1 MDIYRGKLETMDYIF
16 FATTERGKVYETGA
30 YIHNYALSY
39 ALGLAKSPYFHQLQK
54 PKYQEDLEPLNQLGI
69 YLTPARPLEISY
81 RLIQWN
87 TIQEV
92 YGFPKKER
100 NIGYP
105 DWGFARVI
113 RPGSTFE
120 FYVAIANPNCL
131 AKFPNFENF
140 LTGKGYIR
148 LGKFMGKSCL
158 RFKKAEKVEDKEGK
172 FDARIT
178 KKRERKEKQGRTESL
193 LLNWRDI
200 PVDPII
206 CDIYPSTLPTRL
218 IANPKYKFGKYYLV
232 EFEETDKEIEK
243 IAQVFLPAN
252 MSFVA
257 RSLTTK
263 KSRKK

>member
-1 MDIYRGKLETMDYIF
+1 MDIYRGKLEVMDYIF

-39 ALGLAKSPYFHQLQK
+39 ALGLAKSTYFHKVQK
-54 PKYQEDLEPLNQLGI
+54 PEYQKDLEPLNQAGI
-69 YLTPARPLEISY
+69 YLTPARPLDISY

-87 TIQEV
+87 TIQEF

-120 FYVAIANPNCL
+120 FYVAIAN
-131 AKFPNFENF
+131 ATSFQKFPSFENF
-140 LTGKGYIR
+140 ITGKGYIR
-148 LGKFMGKSCL
+148 LGKFMAKSRLSFGK
-158 RFKKAEKVEDKEGK
+158 AQKVEEKEGS
-172 FDARIT
+172 FNAEIT
-178 KKRERKEKQGRTESL
+178 KERGRKESL
-193 LLNWRDI
+193 LLNWRDL
-200 PVDPII
+200 PTDPIV

-218 IANPKYKFGKYYLV
+218 IANPRYENGKYYLV
-232 EFEETDKEIEK
+232 EFAENDQI
-243 IAQVFLPAN
+243 VLPGN

-257 RSLTTK
+257 RSLTAK
-263 KSRKK
+263 KSIKK

>member
-1 MDIYRGKLETMDYIF
+1 MDIYRVKLEAMDYIF

-39 ALGLAKSPYFHQLQK
+39 AMGLARSSYFHQRQE
-54 PKYQEDLEPLNQLGI
+54 PEYQQDLEPLNQLGI

-87 TIQEV
+87 TIQEA

-120 FYVAIANPNCL
+120 FYVAIAEPTPL
-131 AKFPNFENF
+131 EKFPNLDNF
-140 LTGKGYIR
+140 LTNKGYIR
-148 LGKFMGKSCL
+148 LGKFMGKACL
-158 RFKKAEKVEDKEGK
+158 KFQKAAKVEEKQGN

-178 KKRERKEKQGRTESL
+178 KERGRIEPL

-200 PVDPII
+200 SIDPVV

-218 IANPKYKFGKYYLV
+218 IANPRYENSKHYLV
-232 EFEETDKEIEK
+232 EFAEEDKI
-243 IAQVFLPAN
+243 VLPGN
-252 MSFVA
+252 MSFIA
-257 RSLTTK
+257 RSLTPK
-263 KSRKK
+263 KGRKK